1 MQQYL
6 AYCMYLLNGKMYL
19 HADGTMGGWANEA
32 LLVVGPGFANYVPDN
47 NYAIT
52 WQENMTETLEWYAQN
67 ATLSLLSGQIFA
79 LGSADGPELLE
90 NFTTNCDIILTVYEY
105 TPSRLFTTYGV
116 AVFST
121 ILCIVAGCI
130 SIKQNGVEESM
141 DFSRFL
147 RAVLNERMYN
157 VKDKWDMETRIKADS
172 NAEGSFAPF
181 LDPKI

>member
-1 MQQYL
+1 MGERSPT
-6 AYCMYLLNGKMYL
+6 CG
-19 HADGTMGGWANEA
+19 GTW
-32 LLVVGPGFANYVPDN
+32 GFANYVPDN

-79 LGSADGPELLE
+79 LGSPDGTELLE

-105 TPSRLFTTYGV
+105 TPGRLFTTYGV

-130 SIKQNGVEESM
+130 SIRQNGVEESM
-141 DFSRFL
+141 DFSRFPPRRL
-147 RAVLNERMYN
+147 ERED
-157 VKDKWDMETRIKADS
+157 VQR
-172 NAEGSFAPF
+172 EGQMGHG
-181 LDPKI
+181 DEDQGWK